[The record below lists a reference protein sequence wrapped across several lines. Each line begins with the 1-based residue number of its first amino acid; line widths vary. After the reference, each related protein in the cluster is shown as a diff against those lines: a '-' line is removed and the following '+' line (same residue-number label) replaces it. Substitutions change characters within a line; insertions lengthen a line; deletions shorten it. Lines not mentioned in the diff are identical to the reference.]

1 MNTREQFVDY
11 LKANGIDFEEIDN
24 NVLFDFEGHNLV
36 AKGLGTVKKKDF
48 SIGIPFV
55 AKADEMPTNSDKELI
70 RKYLRGE
77 DGISGGIFAES
88 VENNPDYTIS
98 VDNIIKV
105 SEGVASKN
113 YEEEVEKLAEV
124 ASAVFG
130 AFKDMSKAALS
141 AGAEMLRGIA
151 DAIAPKDS
159 K

>member
-1 MNTREQFVDY
+1 MSIKEQFIAY
-11 LKANGIDFEEIDN
+11 LNANGFGFEEIDN
-24 NVLFDFEGHNLV
+24 NILFEFKGRNLV

-130 AFKDMSKAALS
+130 AFKDLSKAALS

-151 DAIAPKDS
+151 DAIDPKDS

>member
-11 LKANGIDFEEIDN
+11 LKAKGIDFEEIDN
-24 NVLFDFEGHNLV
+24 NVLFDFKGRNLV
-36 AKGLGTVKKKDF
+36 ANGFGTVKKKDF

-113 YEEEVEKLAEV
+113 YDEEVEKLAKV
-124 ASAVFG
+124 ASTVFG
-130 AFKDMSKAALS
+130 VFKDMGKVALS

-151 DAIAPKDS
+151 DAIDPKDS

>member
-1 MNTREQFVDY
+1 MNNREQFTAYLEANNIDY
-11 LKANGIDFEEIDN
+11 EVIN
-24 NVLFDFEGHNLV
+24 NNILFQFKGRNLV
-36 AKGLGTVKKKDF
+36 ANGFGTIKKKDF

-55 AKADEMPTNSDKELI
+55 AKADEMPTNSDKEVI

-130 AFKDMSKAALS
+130 TFKDMSKAALS

-151 DAIAPKDS
+151 DAIDPKDS